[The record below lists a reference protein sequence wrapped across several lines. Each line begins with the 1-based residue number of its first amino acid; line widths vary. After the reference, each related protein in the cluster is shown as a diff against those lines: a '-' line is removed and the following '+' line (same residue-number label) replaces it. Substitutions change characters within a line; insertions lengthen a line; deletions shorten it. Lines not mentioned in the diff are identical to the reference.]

1 MASVDDYVTEK
12 ILTYTRL
19 ALYSLKLVNIPI
31 VGDLIKKK
39 ATEDCEKFRAKADR
53 HENRIRIDPGVREMR
68 GGRTSMQNDTHR
80 FGVYRVCIP
89 K

>member
-39 ATEDCEKFRAKADR
+39 LQKTMRSFEPELIDMKTASELIRESGRCAVGERVCEKDI
-53 HENRIRIDPGVREMR
+53 HGL
-68 GGRTSMQNDTHR
+68 
-80 FGVYRVCIP
+80 GVYRVCIP